1 MWRPDLT
8 DTDMLHKIFTDYTER
23 EEYWRGQWT
32 KLSAMCDDN
41 TGNITAIR
49 LRMKVVMTQ
58 ETKCCNKAYWAKKEL
73 LFREAE
79 ILRLQHLN
87 YMSV

>member
-1 MWRPDLT
+1 MWRPDLEST
-8 DTDMLHKIFTDYTER
+8 ENLHKIFTDYTER
-23 EEYWRGQWT
+23 EEYWQGQWT

-41 TGNITAIR
+41 TGNIVAIR

-58 ETKCCNKAYWAKKEL
+58 ETKCSNKAFRAEKEL

-79 ILRLQHLN
+79 ILRLHWQNLN
-87 YMSV
+87 Q